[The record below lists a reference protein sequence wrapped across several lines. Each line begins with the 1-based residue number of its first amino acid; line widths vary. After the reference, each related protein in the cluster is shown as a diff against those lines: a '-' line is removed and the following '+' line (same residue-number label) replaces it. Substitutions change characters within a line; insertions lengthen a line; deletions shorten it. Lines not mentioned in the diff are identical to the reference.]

1 MIVLACVLALL
12 ILAFAASLP
21 IVRVSSKDD
30 WESAHD
36 AVDNMKVG
44 WNLGNTLDVPKTK
57 DDREIPAAEY
67 ETLWGNPVTT
77 REMIKTVK
85 AAGFGVVRVPI
96 TWDPHVDDAGN
107 IDEAWMDRV
116 EEVVNY
122 VLDEGMYCII
132 NVHHNTGG
140 FGWLRASYADW
151 DEMSERFRRIWEQIS
166 ERFNGY
172 GEKLLF
178 EGYNE
183 IRNEE
188 GVWSQPG
195 DGSYKAAND
204 LNQIFVDTVRVGGG
218 NNTKRNLVINTYAA
232 NCAPLEFMNMKIP
245 SDVGKGHLVLQVHTY
260 FPMAFTAY
268 RADGVTLTDR
278 FSLGH
283 KLALDCEFWYLGVC
297 QNLMK
302 MPLIVGEFANTW
314 KNNPEDSCSYVKA
327 VTDNADLHGIL
338 CIYWD
343 DGGNYQLLNRETLE
357 WERDEYVN
365 YLTGQEADSE

>member
-166 ERFNGY
+166 ERFNG
-172 GEKLLF
+172 
-178 EGYNE
+178 
-183 IRNEE
+183 
-188 GVWSQPG
+188 
-195 DGSYKAAND
+195 
-204 LNQIFVDTVRVGGG
+204 
-218 NNTKRNLVINTYAA
+218 
-232 NCAPLEFMNMKIP
+232 
-245 SDVGKGHLVLQVHTY
+245 
-260 FPMAFTAY
+260 
-268 RADGVTLTDR
+268 
-278 FSLGH
+278 
-283 KLALDCEFWYLGVC
+283 
-297 QNLMK
+297 
-302 MPLIVGEFANTW
+302 
-314 KNNPEDSCSYVKA
+314 
-327 VTDNADLHGIL
+327 
-338 CIYWD
+338 
-343 DGGNYQLLNRETLE
+343 
-357 WERDEYVN
+357 
-365 YLTGQEADSE
+365 